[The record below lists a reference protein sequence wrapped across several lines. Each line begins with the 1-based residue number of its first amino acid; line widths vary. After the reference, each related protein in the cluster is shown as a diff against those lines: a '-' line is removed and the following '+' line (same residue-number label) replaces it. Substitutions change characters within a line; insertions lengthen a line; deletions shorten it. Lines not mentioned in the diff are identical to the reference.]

1 MSHSGHRVVSP
12 PSGIVGSQVSAR
24 GALGFS
30 RPAPGAPGGLGA
42 VGQSEDMDM
51 AGEQGISPIR

>member
-1 MSHSGHRVVSP
+1 VVSP
-12 PSGIVGSQVSAR
+12 PSGIVGRQVSAR